1 MTTIIWSEGKLLAD
15 TRITYLQQENGIYKK
30 VSHSDQGVKI
40 FEPKNL
46 KVGKD
51 RILALAFTGD
61 MRWGRVIP
69 ALDQDAG
76 RQGGFYDLKQEAL
89 FSPLYEHAPD
99 LLDSHMVIVTARRV
113 YTLAITRDKEHWVG
127 TYPFNSVV
135 GGTAFTEAAKY
146 INRSSPFLV
155 MEKLMQEDQFTG
167 GDVMVWEYGKQGIRT
182 HIVETHRFLGVRFAM
197 SRVFNLARKFIKL
210 AVLIHRRR
218 TVYAD
223 LVSI

>member
-1 MTTIIWSEGKLLAD
+1 MTTIIWSEGKVLTD
-15 TRITYLQQENGIYKK
+15 TRITYLEKDNGTYKRI
-30 VSHSDQGVKI
+30 SYSDEGVKI

-69 ALDQDAG
+69 ALDRDAG
-76 RQGGFYDLKQEAL
+76 LQSGFYDLKQPNL
-89 FSPLYEHAPD
+89 FSPMYNQVLD
-99 LLDSHMVIVTARRV
+99 MLDSHLIIVTARRV
-113 YTLAITRDKEHWVG
+113 YTLAITRDKEHWCE
-127 TYPFNSVV
+127 TYPYNNAV
-135 GGTAFTEAAKY
+135 GGTAFREASKY
-146 INRSSPFLV
+146 VHRLSPFLV

-182 HIVETHRFLGVRFAM
+182 HIVENHRFYQARYLA
-197 SRVFNLARKFIKL
+197 SRVFNLTRKLIKL

-223 LVSI
+223 YAPV